1 MKTLSRHEVLS
12 QFAWT
17 CPPSA
22 SCTGR
27 SLRAVKRSAKTLQ
40 SFSWHG
46 GASDIRLDQEDESTA
61 MMEIGTQTD
70 NCLSAECCS
79 MSCRM
84 TNPVVYLAVENF
96 VNDK

>member
-61 MMEIGTQTD
+61 MMEIGTQSHRLTTAYL
-70 NCLSAECCS
+70 LS
-79 MSCRM
+79 
-84 TNPVVYLAVENF
+84 VVACHVE
-96 VNDK
+96 